1 MADKITA
8 DVGDE
13 AESLAIGK
21 GNQQQRNAARQNMR
35 AGDIN
40 FTSPDSLQIW
50 VKLLDMAAQIRELT
64 IQMDDLPRRV
74 TRLEDTE
81 VIVRPGPEVVIR
93 PAARVNETTNLSLQT
108 VLIIVLVAA
117 VVVVALVGVLVYL
130 QVSNG

>member
-1 MADKITA
+1 MDKIAA

-13 AESLAIGK
+13 ADTVAVGK
-21 GNQQQRNAARQNMR
+21 GNQQQRQDPRQQMR
-35 AGDIN
+35 SGDIN
-40 FTSPDSLQIW
+40 FTNPDSFQIW

-93 PAARVNETTNLSLQT
+93 PAAKHETTNLSLQA
-108 VLIIVLVAA
+108 VLIIVMAA
-117 VVVVALVGVLVYL
+117 VVVVVVLVAALVFW
-130 QVSNG
+130 QVSNV